1 MPAERL
7 LDLPP
12 PEHTPAEARRA
23 ADEILSRPEYQ
34 WSDDRTIL
42 ERAAEWVTERL
53 ESLLSGLGLG
63 VAGIPTWVGWV
74 VLALLAALVA
84 WLVWRN
90 RSAWR
95 RSPRVSE
102 DGAGKVLVS
111 VDDEAVDWEAEV
123 ARCEAEGRWR
133 DAVRARYR
141 VLVGDLAGRGVIG
154 DLVGRTARE
163 LVDDVRAGAP
173 QAAAAFA
180 AATDLFED
188 VWYGGAP
195 AGPAERDRLAAL
207 ADEARAA
214 VAGRRAEVAVPT

>member
-1 MPAERL
+1 
-7 LDLPP
+7 
-12 PEHTPAEARRA
+12 EARRA

-74 VLALLAALVA
+74 VLALRAALVA

-95 RSPRVSE
+95 RRSRVRGRGTSAAGIPSWAGWAVRALLAALVAWLGWRNRGAWRRSPRVPE
-102 DGAGKVLVS
+102 DGAGQVLVS
-111 VDDEAVDWEAEV
+111 VDDEAVDDEAVDWEAEV

-173 QAAAAFA
+173 QAAAAF
-180 AATDLFED
+180 
-188 VWYGGAP
+188 
-195 AGPAERDRLAAL
+195 
-207 ADEARAA
+207 
-214 VAGRRAEVAVPT
+214 